1 MAKPRDRDETGNLA
15 RVRGSQTAELV
26 AAARAGHFAR
36 GERPLIVEDPYA
48 IHLAGDRWRRVIGSN
63 FRHWLV
69 TRVVLRKVI
78 PTTGFVLIRARF
90 TDDRVLAAARRGI
103 RQLVI
108 LGAGFDTFALRYPD
122 LGVEVFEVDLPA
134 SGAVKRE
141 RMAAADI
148 AVPDHLR
155 FVPVDFERDDLGE
168 RLLGAGFDPDEPAFF
183 SWMGVTYYLAPE
195 AVLTTLARLN
205 ALAAPRSE
213 LALDYL
219 NPRECVP
226 AKDLALF
233 DSLVRFVKKHGE
245 PMITKF
251 DPQTVT
257 DELGF
262 AADWDVLEHEFPAE
276 DPSRY
281 LEGRSDMSSVAP
293 LFRLL
298 HLRRI
303 RAGAFFAAG
312 GGR

>member
-1 MAKPRDRDETGNLA
+1 MTEPQRRETTENLA
-15 RVRGSQTAELV
+15 RVRGSRTAELV

-36 GERPLIVEDPYA
+36 AERPLIVEDPYA

-78 PTTGFVLIRARF
+78 PTTSFVLIRARF
-90 TDDRVLAAARRGI
+90 TDDRVLAAAQRGI

-148 AVPDHLR
+148 AVPEHLH
-155 FVPVDFERDDLGE
+155 FVHVDFEHDDLGE
-168 RLLGAGFDPDEPAFF
+168 RLLDAGFDPDEPAFF
-183 SWMGVTYYLAPE
+183 SWMGVTYYLAAA
-195 AVLTTLARLN
+195 AVPTTLAQVS
-205 ALAAPRSE
+205 ALATPRSE
-213 LALDYL
+213 LALDYM
-219 NPRECVP
+219 NSRECVP

-245 PMITKF
+245 PMITNF
-251 DPQTVT
+251 DPRTVA
-257 DELGF
+257 DEIGL
-262 AADWDVLEHEFPAE
+262 AAGWDVLEHEFPAE
-276 DPSRY
+276 NPSRY
-281 LEGRSDMSSVAP
+281 LGERRDMSSVAP

-298 HLRRI
+298 HLRKT
-303 RAGAFFAAG
+303 
-312 GGR
+312 